1 MSNQDKRPLSAIC
14 VERDS
19 VPKDQRKRLLALLK
33 QGADIGESD
42 KNGVT
47 PLLHAVR
54 FRSPMEVEALIERG
68 DNVDQRSGATPL
80 HRAVISTGAPGTAGK
95 GAERLGEAR
104 LLIDSDVDLSI
115 KNKLGKRPL
124 DYVKDAEV
132 RVLLKG

>member
-54 FRSPMEVEALIERG
+54 FRSPMAVEALIERG

-80 HRAVISTGAPGTAGK
+80 HRAVIIHRGAWYGW
-95 GAERLGEAR
+95 ERRGEAR
-104 LLIDSDVDLSI
+104 LLIGPGVDLSI

>member
-54 FRSPMEVEALIERG
+54 FRSPMAVEALIERG

-80 HRAVISTGAPGTAGK
+80 HRAVIIHRGAWYGWERRGEARRGS
-95 GAERLGEAR
+95 ERLGEAR
-104 LLIDSDVDLSI
+104 RGSVIDRS
-115 KNKLGKRPL
+115 GC
-124 DYVKDAEV
+124 
-132 RVLLKG
+132 